1 MYKVHHLGSLR
12 RVIVSILG
20 ISAIS
25 LGTVSLLRGGLF
37 YSNWI
42 GELVFAPLAILVGI
56 FLIACAIVKPDW
68 LAK

>member
-1 MYKVHHLGSLR
+1 VFKVQHFGFLR

-42 GELVFAPLAILVGI
+42 GELVFAPLAILFGVLI
-56 FLIACAIVKPDW
+56 IACDIFKPDW